1 VLTEIMQH
9 TPKWVFFLF
18 AGLLWLGAKQLIA
31 NSVSLLRVTLMPLA
45 MAGLSVYGVTS
56 AFGDSTG
63 ALLAWAVAAAAL
75 LALVLQRPLP
85 AGTRY
90 DPVGRRFHVAGSGW
104 PLALMMGIFF
114 TKYAVAAALAM
125 HPGLRADGQFALW
138 VPAVYGVFTGLFV
151 GRAVRLWKLA
161 IRDDRALAAGGI

>member
-1 VLTEIMQH
+1 MLTEIMQH

-31 NSVSLLRVTLMPLA
+31 NSVSLFRTTLMPLA

-56 AFGDSTG
+56 AFGDAYG
-63 ALLAWAVAAAAL
+63 PLLAWAVAAAAL

-90 DPVGRRFHVAGSGW
+90 DPVGRRFHLAGSGW
-104 PLALMMGIFF
+104 PLVLMMGIFF

-125 HPGLRADGQFALW
+125 HPGLRGDGQFSLW
-138 VPAVYGVFTGLFV
+138 VPAVYGVFTGTFV

-161 IRDDRALAAGGI
+161 IRDDRALAAGSI